1 MREASVR
8 ENEAIERR
16 CAALESKPP
25 LDHQAVD
32 RAIGRLRDPDLVRE
46 RLGAPLIYAQR
57 VEAEVAQLPIDV
69 ALPHAKDDH
78 MGRFLAVWTPD
89 EVGHG
94 EAQARLMQAVGL
106 RAAEAKTDD
115 WLASHVAG
123 LASRGSRHL
132 HEIVLMLYHTV
143 GAMNEKLA
151 MSAYQ
156 QMARIAEHIGEPELA
171 EALFGPMRRDESLHL
186 GYYRTYARELG
197 RQLQPWQRSFVRWL
211 VVKTYAPVGARRPQ
225 HKATLGRTIAALGEK
240 PDDPEIAA
248 LIQAIAQEVL
258 QKDGPELPPFT
269 RTAFARCADAARA
282 EDPSFA
288 VARTPVRGGSAHDV
302 GGPSEPGVARERE

>member
-1 MREASVR
+1 MRDATVR
-8 ENEAIERR
+8 DNEAVERR
-16 CAALESKPP
+16 CKALESKPR
-25 LDHQAVD
+25 LDHEAVD
-32 RAIGRLRDPDLVRE
+32 RAIARLRRPERVRE
-46 RLGAPLIYAQR
+46 RLGAPLLYAQR
-57 VEAEVAQLPIDV
+57 VEAEVAQLPIEV
-69 ALPHAKDDH
+69 ALPHSRDDY

-94 EAQARLMQAVGL
+94 EAQARLMQVVGL

-123 LASRGSRHL
+123 LASRGSRRL

-156 QMARIAEHIGEPELA
+156 EMARIAEDIGEPELA
-171 EALFGPMRRDESLHL
+171 EVLFGPMRRDESLHL

-197 RQLQPWQRSFVRWL
+197 RQLRPWQRDLVRWL

-225 HKATLGRTIAALGEK
+225 HKATLGRTIAALGED
-240 PDDPEIAA
+240 PDDPAIAA

-258 QKDGPELPPFT
+258 QAGGPDLPPFA
-269 RTAFARCADAARA
+269 RAAFARCADAARA
-282 EDPSFA
+282 EDPAFG
-288 VARTPVRGGSAHDV
+288 T
-302 GGPSEPGVARERE
+302 GVAGVAGVAVGPGE